1 MTMLKLK
8 SSTLPLF
15 APVDS
20 VRVASVTCPGARDVA
35 SLFHDNVIIE
45 VASVG
50 FQSDVSKLRFSVVLP
65 VFFMYIFLVSLL
77 CG

>member
-8 SSTLPLF
+8 SSILPLS

-20 VRVASVTCPGARDVA
+20 VRVASMTCPGAIDA
-35 SLFHDNVIIE
+35 PSLFHDNVMIE

-65 VFFMYIFLVSLL
+65 VFFM
-77 CG
+77 